1 MGHPRHSEHAREEQ
15 PRRPERTEKQLR
27 RPGRITKPGR
37 KHGRDDVMFRAMYDQ
52 ATHFIGILDLDGVVL
67 EANQT
72 ACTLIGKEPSEVIGK
87 PFWEAG
93 WWAHSKTEQ
102 DKLREGIRL
111 ARCGETVRF
120 ETTHPGPDGALHH
133 IDFSLKPARD
143 ASGKIICL
151 IPEGL
156 DITERKLSE
165 EALQESTRRLQTIV
179 SGAPIIIYSFDAQ
192 GVFVL
197 SEGRGL
203 EGMGLSPG
211 EIVGRSVFDIYRDR
225 PDILVNMRRALA
237 GETFTAPTSV
247 GDHTFDAYHTPLRN
261 ERGEYA
267 GTIGVLV
274 DTTKRTKAEAERTR
288 LHEQLQQAMK
298 MEAVGRLA
306 GGIAH
311 DFNNLLTIIMG
322 NVELARL
329 EQPSSMACE
338 RHLDEIAK
346 AAGSAESLTR
356 QLLAFSRRQVIEPR
370 VLRLNGLV
378 SGLQSM
384 LTRLIGEDIALDI
397 QLKGRGA
404 VKIDPGQFEQV
415 VVNLAVNARDA
426 MPKGGKLVIETS
438 DVVLRKMLSA
448 HLASVG
454 PGKFVLLC
462 VSDTGFGM
470 TDDVKKHIFEPF
482 FTTKPPGRGTGLGLA
497 TIFGVVRQA
506 GGAVEVHSEP
516 GRGTTFKIYFPRSA
530 EKAELRPGTEPEP
543 EPTEP
548 GGETLL
554 IVEDEPGVRE
564 LALTMLERLGY
575 TVLQAQGAHDALRI
589 AAQHRTRI
597 DLLMTDVVMPDMDGR
612 TLAERLRAMHPEM
625 QVLFTSGYTEDVVL
639 RHGILVHDVNFI
651 GKPYSLQSLSHKLKS
666 VLANSAHEGRPS
678 HA

>member
-93 WWAHSKTEQ
+93 WWAHSNEEQ
-102 DKLREGIRL
+102 DKLREGIRR
-111 ARCGETVRF
+111 ARRGEMVRF
-120 ETTHPGPDGALHH
+120 ETTHPGPDGELHY

-143 ASGKIICL
+143 ASGKIFCL

-156 DITERKLSE
+156 DITERKASE
-165 EALQESTRRLQTIV
+165 EALRESTRRLQTIV

-225 PDILVNMRRALA
+225 PDVLVNMRRALA

-274 DTTKRTKAEAERTR
+274 DTTKRTKAEAERAR

-329 EQPSSMACE
+329 EQPSSLACE

-370 VLRLNGLV
+370 VLRLNSLVNGLH
-378 SGLQSM
+378 GM
-384 LTRLIGEDIALDI
+384 LSRIIGEDVALDI
-397 QLKGRGA
+397 KLKGHGA
-404 VKIDPGQFEQV
+404 VKVDPGQFEQV

-426 MPKGGKLVIETS
+426 MPKGGKLVIETA
-438 DVVLRKMLSA
+438 DVMLRKMLNA
-448 HLASVG
+448 HHASIG

-462 VSDTGFGM
+462 VCDTGLGM

-506 GGAVEVHSEP
+506 GGAVEVFSEP
-516 GRGTTFKIYFPRSA
+516 GRGTTFKIYFPRSD
-530 EKAELRPGTEPEP
+530 EKAETRHDAQPEP
-543 EPTEP
+543 SEP
-548 GGETLL
+548 GGETVL

-564 LALTMLERLGY
+564 LAVTMLERLGY

-589 AAQHRTRI
+589 AAQHHARI
-597 DLLMTDVVMPDMDGR
+597 DLLLTDVVMPDMDGR
-612 TLAERLRAMHPEM
+612 TLAERLRAMHTEM

-651 GKPYSLQSLSHKLKS
+651 GKPYSLQALAQKLKS
-666 VLANSAHEGRPS
+666 VLSSSVPEVRTARV
-678 HA
+678 